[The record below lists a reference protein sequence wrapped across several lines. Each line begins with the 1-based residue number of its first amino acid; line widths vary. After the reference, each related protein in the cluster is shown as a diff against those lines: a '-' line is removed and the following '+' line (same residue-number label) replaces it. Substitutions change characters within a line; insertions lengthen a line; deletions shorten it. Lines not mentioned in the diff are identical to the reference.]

1 MSDHDDKADSDFIV
15 YVDESGDH
23 SLAKVDQTYPVF
35 VLAFCV
41 FYKKNY
47 IEKVIPSIE
56 HLKFRN
62 FGHDVVILHER
73 EIRMEAGQ
81 FGFLARSKERKDRF
95 FGELNAVVEESNF
108 ILISCVI
115 DKLAHQPTAD
125 VTDNPYHIALGHCL
139 ETLADLLDEK
149 NQTGRRTHL
158 IFGARGKKEDAELEL
173 EFLKLCAGNNGRRK
187 QYPFVIKFAN
197 KQINSTGLQLAD
209 LVARPIGINYLRPER
224 ANRAFESLR
233 PKFFCKGG
241 RTLVGREFEGFG
253 LKIFPSPKSEKP
265 R

>member
-1 MSDHDDKADSDFIV
+1 MENDADDLDSDFIV

-23 SLAKVDQTYPVF
+23 SLSKVDKTYPIF

-41 FYKKNY
+41 FYKRNY
-47 IEKVIPSIE
+47 IDNVIPAIE
-56 HLKFRN
+56 RLKFRN

-81 FGFLARSKERKDRF
+81 FSFLARSKKRKDEF
-95 FGELNAVVEESNF
+95 FEELNTVVGESNF

-115 DKLAHQPTAD
+115 DKLAYQPLPD
-125 VTDNPYHIALGHCL
+125 EVENPYHVALGHCL

-149 NQTGRRTHL
+149 GQSGRRTHL
-158 IFGARGKKEDAELEL
+158 IVEARGKKEDAELEL
-173 EFLKLCAGNNGRRK
+173 EFRRLCSGENGKRQR
-187 QYPFVIKFAN
+187 YPFMIKFAS

-209 LVARPIGINYLRPER
+209 LVARPIGLSYLRP
-224 ANRAFESLR
+224 AQTNRAFEALR

-241 RTLVGREFEGFG
+241 RRQVGKDFEGYG
-253 LKIFPSPKSEKP
+253 LKILPPPKSEKP

>member
-1 MSDHDDKADSDFIV
+1 MDDDANGLDSDFIV

-23 SLAKVDQTYPVF
+23 SLSKIDQTYPVF

-41 FYKKNY
+41 FYKNNY
-47 IEKVIPSIE
+47 INNVIPAIE
-56 HLKFRN
+56 ELKFKN
-62 FGHDVVILHER
+62 FGHDVVVLHER

-81 FGFLARSKERKDRF
+81 FSFLARSKKIKDAF
-95 FGELNAVVEESNF
+95 FEELNTVVRESNF

-115 DKLAHQPTAD
+115 DKFAYQPLSAEAE
-125 VTDNPYHIALGHCL
+125 NPYHVALAHCL

-149 NQTGRRTHL
+149 GQSGRRTHL
-158 IFGARGKKEDAELEL
+158 VFEARGKREDAELEL
-173 EFLKLCAGNNGRRK
+173 EFRRLCSGENGRGQR
-187 QYPFVIKFAN
+187 YPFVIKFAS

-209 LVARPIGINYLRPER
+209 LVARPIGVNYLRP
-224 ANRAFESLR
+224 AQTNRAFEALR

-241 RTLVGREFEGFG
+241 RRQVGMEFEGYG
-253 LKIFPSPKSEKP
+253 LKVLPPPKSEKP